1 MHTRAPRHCPAPSAA
16 YHAEADLWFA
26 VSFCSLLRD
35 GSYRLRRRLNRAG
48 DGPDEAHHL
57 AGYGDID
64 DIGCLAASPQAPIAS
79 AQPNLRFPSDV
90 ADDLWQ
96 RLDAVDLMT
105 ADARPHSVGP
115 CAFNQRAAGVTVAG
129 LRDTAAPNGLA
140 TRSLSGDKA
149 EIRHELARISGS
161 E

>member
-1 MHTRAPRHCPAPSAA
+1 MSKAHSAHEGLLGIVPPPAP
-16 YHAEADLWFA
+16 HTTPRLIFG
-26 VSFCSLLRD
+26 LLSPFVRCC
-35 GSYRLRRRLNRAG
+35 GMGHTACGLRLNRAG
-48 DGPDEAHHL
+48 DGPNETHHL

-64 DIGCLAASPQAPIAS
+64 DIGCLAASPQASIAS

-96 RLDAVDLMT
+96 RLGAVDLMT

-115 CAFNQRAAGVTVAG
+115 CAFNQRAADVTVRG

-149 EIRHELARISGS
+149 ETTP
-161 E
+161 